1 MPAVCLYFQVHQPF
15 RLRPFSI
22 FEIGRPGPPRYFDD
36 AKNQAILER
45 VAAHCYVPA
54 NRLLL
59 DLLRRHEG
67 RFKIAFS
74 ITGTALDQMVS
85 WAPHVRA
92 SFAALVATG
101 AVECLGETDNHSLA
115 ALYSWDEFADEVAA
129 HRPRITQLT
138 GRAPIV
144 FRNTELI
151 YADELARRAARL
163 GFAWV
168 LADGVPRVLGAR
180 TPGHAFTAPGAERTV
195 VLTKYSALS
204 DDIAF
209 RFSDRNWPECP
220 LTADKFAAWVR
231 ATEGEFETVNLFLDY
246 ETFGEHQWASTG
258 IFEFLRAL
266 PEEILRYPEN
276 RFVTPSE
283 LVRQLPPGGVLHCPD
298 WISWADVDRDLTAWL
313 GNSLQTEAARAM
325 YGLRD
330 PVLATGDP
338 DLIRTWRRPLTSDHF
353 YYMCLKWFADGDVH
367 KYFSPYDSPYDA
379 YIYFMNVASDL
390 RLRCGVDRR
399 AGRRPRPAPQP
410 AVA

>member
-1 MPAVCLYFQVHQPF
+1 MPAVCLYFQVHQPY

-36 AKNQAILER
+36 AKNQAIFER

-59 DLLRRHEG
+59 DLIRRHEG

-74 ITGTALDQMVS
+74 VTGTALDQMAS
-85 WAPHVRA
+85 WAPQVRA
-92 SFAALVATG
+92 SFQALAATG
-101 AVECLGETDNHSLA
+101 AVEFLGETDNHSLA
-115 ALYSWDEFADEVAA
+115 ALYSWDEFADEVAT
-129 HRPRITQLT
+129 HRARIAELT
-138 GRAPIV
+138 GLASAV

-151 YADELARRAARL
+151 YSDELARRVAELR
-163 GFAWV
+163 FAGV
-168 LADGVPRVLGAR
+168 LADGVPRVLAGR
-180 TPGHAFTAPGAERTV
+180 SPGHAFSAPGAQRLA
-195 VLTKYSALS
+195 VLTKYAPLS

-209 RFSDRNWPECP
+209 RFSDRSWSEWP
-220 LTADKFAAWVR
+220 LTASKFAAWIR

-258 IFEFLRAL
+258 IFDFLGAL

-283 LVRQLPPGGVLHCPD
+283 LVRQLPPRGVLHSPD

-313 GNSLQTEAARAM
+313 GNDLQTEAARAV
-325 YGLRD
+325 YGLRE

-338 DLIRTWRRPLTSDHF
+338 ELIGTWRRLLTSDHF

-367 KYFSPYDSPYDA
+367 KYFSPYGSPYDA

-399 AGRRPRPAPQP
+399 AGRRQP
-410 AVA
+410 LALRTAAA